1 MRQLTLNLPFGSV
14 VFIFPLVVLFQCTI
28 SELAIY
34 HLRWYARVQD
44 SSVKSH
50 SRRASLDTL
59 TPTSP
64 CFVDFASIKLYLIV
78 LSLLTG
84 VGAPKILR
92 FFICLNY
99 VSANI
104 SYSSSHYSKCKHS
117 PQLHTEGI
125 LRYEEMLYN
134 PLTENALFDCI
145 APSSKLLFCRLG
157 NN

>member
-50 SRRASLDTL
+50 SRLALLGILATKA
-59 TPTSP
+59 P
-64 CFVDFASIKLYLIV
+64 CFVDFASIKRYSIV
-78 LSLLTG
+78 LFSLTG

-92 FFICLNY
+92 FCLKVYCQRIHICYFLSNNQTY
-99 VSANI
+99 IFV
-104 SYSSSHYSKCKHS
+104 
-117 PQLHTEGI
+117 T
-125 LRYEEMLYN
+125 LRFLDS
-134 PLTENALFDCI
+134 FRRKKD
-145 APSSKLLFCRLG
+145 
-157 NN
+157 